1 MGRNEI
7 AELAQNAEL
16 GCRWAGLIFHT
27 LPSGRFKCPRPSNPQ
42 LFRLHC
48 GTAVSAILTRLR
60 GLEAKNN
67 YFQASKARK
76 PAILQGFRFQKGL

>member
-1 MGRNEI
+1 MGYSFHNC
-7 AELAQNAEL
+7 LA
-16 GCRWAGLIFHT
+16 
-27 LPSGRFKCPRPSNPQ
+27 
-42 LFRLHC
+42 
-48 GTAVSAILTRLR
+48 RLR

>member
-1 MGRNEI
+1 MDIDEESKEEVTPRGRM
-7 AELAQNAEL
+7 
-16 GCRWAGLIFHT
+16 
-27 LPSGRFKCPRPSNPQ
+27 NPH
-42 LFRLHC
+42 R
-48 GTAVSAILTRLR
+48 TSALTRLR